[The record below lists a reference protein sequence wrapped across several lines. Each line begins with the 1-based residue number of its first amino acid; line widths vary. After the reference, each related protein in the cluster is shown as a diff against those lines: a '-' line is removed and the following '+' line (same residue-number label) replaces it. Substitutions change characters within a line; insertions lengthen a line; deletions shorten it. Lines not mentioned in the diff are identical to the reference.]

1 MMPNYSGSIS
11 QEKEF
16 LSYIP
21 QRVLDLLD
29 KNHETVVLIAFQRN
43 SAGLYQYR
51 IYSTKQK
58 EDLFS
63 GPLHEIASSL
73 VSRNYELHVCCG
85 FVSKR
90 KIYTYEEFLKT
101 R

>member
-1 MMPNYSGSIS
+1 MD
-11 QEKEF
+11 QKK
-16 LSYIP
+16 
-21 QRVLDLLD
+21 DLLFALCCRFCID
-29 KNHETVVLIAFQRN
+29 RAQQSFSGKQL
-43 SAGLYQYR
+43 R